1 MRPSEDM
8 KTHQPSDLASRQASY
23 GGSLR
28 GKFQVGTSIPIP
40 GHRMGMFRMHCRK
53 KSHTHTHTQTH
64 SECTNLTYTTHV
76 SHVPC
81 IIQQSPAKKKTSY
94 HHLPSRPSRP
104 SSLEHHPGP
113 SRDGE
118 RMWHPSSSLVAG
130 PGVAPR
136 PSKVNMAGFNHDY
149 IHYCI
154 HYCIIHHNSS

>member
-8 KTHQPSDLASRQASY
+8 KTHQPSDRASRQASY

-64 SECTNLTYTTHV
+64 SDCTNLTYTTHV

-81 IIQQSPAKKKTSY
+81 IIQQSPAKKKPATIIYLPGLPGLPVWNTTPGRPEMVSACGILPAHWSLGPVSLHGHPRSTWLVSIMITS
-94 HHLPSRPSRP
+94 
-104 SSLEHHPGP
+104 
-113 SRDGE
+113 
-118 RMWHPSSSLVAG
+118 
-130 PGVAPR
+130 
-136 PSKVNMAGFNHDY
+136 
-149 IHYCI
+149 
-154 HYCIIHHNSS
+154 IIVSIIA

>member
-1 MRPSEDM
+1 MVV
-8 KTHQPSDLASRQASY
+8 AS
-23 GGSLR
+23 GGSFKLELR
-28 GKFQVGTSIPIP
+28 SPFPDTEWA
-40 GHRMGMFRMHCRK
+40 CLECTAEK
-53 KSHTHTHTQTH
+53 KSHTHTQTH

-81 IIQQSPAKKKTSY
+81 IIQQSPAKKKKKTSY
-94 HHLPSRPSRP
+94 HQLPSRPSRP